1 MDMQILML
9 EDTRNRSRHGVDP
22 LFRLHRRNRVIDRQS
37 DLFAVNQDVIDRLA
51 FHEGDGAQRPGS
63 VRCRHLG
70 KHIARA
76 RESQEEYLREVDCQG
91 WRLREIEERGRL
103 AGI

>member
-37 DLFAVNQDVIDRLA
+37 DLFAVDQDVIDRLA
-51 FHEGDGAQRPGS
+51 FHEGDGAQRPSS

-76 RESQEEYLREVDCQG
+76 RESQEEYLREIDCQG